1 MADNIVLNSG
11 SGGATLAA
19 DDISSVWY
27 QIEKLAFG
35 PLNTATLVT
44 ASVGLP
50 VDVKASIA
58 LDVSAATVT
67 VDLGANNDVTITG
80 DALTALQLIDDVIFV
95 DDTATHSTGSTK
107 LLGVGAVATPT
118 DAAITAND
126 IGMLAMSLDRRLHV
140 DAAIKASVALDVS
153 AATLTVNAHAVTNAG
168 TFPVQIVDP
177 SFAVGDGNALGEG
190 VLIQG
195 DDGTDRKNLNVDAT
209 TGDLQV
215 DITNTV
221 TVAAHAVTNA
231 GTFPVQI
238 DGDALTALQLIDD
251 AISGNE
257 MQVDVLT
264 VLTGSGALNLGKI
277 EDGPHTGG
285 DLGVMALAIRDDAL
299 AANAGVGADL
309 DYVPLRTNNDG
320 ALWAQLSAGNLGGCK
335 IFNDIDLDEADIDVA
350 TGPCTIYAMYVVNT
364 TASILHLKLFNTNAV
379 TMGTTAATASLPIP
393 ANADSDGAGFVIPIP
408 ACGSAFST
416 ALTVAVT
423 TAAALDDN
431 GAPGAGAAIA
441 TIWYQD

>member
-1 MADNIVLNSG
+1 M
-11 SGGATLAA
+11 
-19 DDISSVWY
+19 
-27 QIEKLAFG
+27 
-35 PLNTATLVT
+35 
-44 ASVGLP
+44 
-50 VDVKASIA
+50 
-58 LDVSAATVT
+58 T

-168 TFPVQIVDP
+168 TFLVQE
-177 SFAVGDGNALGEG
+177 DGAS
-190 VLIQG
+190 
-195 DDGTDRKNLNVDAT
+195 
-209 TGDLQV
+209 
-215 DITNTV
+215 
-221 TVAAHAVTNA
+221 
-231 GTFPVQI
+231 
-238 DGDALTALQLIDD
+238 LTALQL
-251 AISGNE
+251 
-257 MQVDVLT
+257 VDNPVR
-264 VLTGSGALNLGKI
+264 A
-277 EDGPHTGG
+277 EDVASAGG
-285 DLGVMALAIRDDAL
+285 HEGMVAMVIRDDAL
-299 AANAGVGADL
+299 VANAAVDADG
-309 DYVPLRTNNDG
+309 DYTFFRVNNDG
-320 ALWAQLSAGNLGGCK
+320 ALWSQLSAGNLGGCK
-335 IFNDIDLDEADIDVA
+335 MFNDIDLDEADIDVA
-350 TGPCTIYAMYVVNT
+350 TGPCTVYAMYVVNT

-408 ACGSAFST
+408 ACGSAFPT

-423 TAAALDDN
+423 TAAALDDK
-431 GAPGAGAAIA
+431 GAPGAGGAIA